1 MTVPTFTLIFSSL
14 VGLNV
19 VFTLT
24 SLSNRLKVS
33 GVRVSFENVPL
44 TRAFW
49 VAENCKNDESPFHGT
64 YCKVWKT
71 SGTVGLLDGSVVS
84 ELCGV

>member
-1 MTVPTFTLIFSSL
+1 MWSSRSLPCPTGSKST
-14 VGLNV
+14 
-19 VFTLT
+19 
-24 SLSNRLKVS
+24 

-84 ELCGV
+84 ELCVCVTPVAKDSRW